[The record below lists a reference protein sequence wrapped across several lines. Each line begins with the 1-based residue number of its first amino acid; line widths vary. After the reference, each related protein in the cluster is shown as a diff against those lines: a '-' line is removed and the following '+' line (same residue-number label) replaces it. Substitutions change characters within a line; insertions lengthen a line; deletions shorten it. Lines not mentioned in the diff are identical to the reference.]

1 MSANILHFKKEKKK
15 ERKNSQK
22 NSPLIARDIRG
33 YPKSFL
39 VSLFIVPDLNL
50 QCKV

>member
-1 MSANILHFKKEKKK
+1 MSANILHFKKE
-15 ERKNSQK
+15 RKREKIRKK

-39 VSLFIVPDLNL
+39 VSLFIVHDLNL
-50 QCKV
+50 QCKI